1 MWKSSFYSRWLWES
15 QAVYSAL
22 PPPRIRPCEMDV
34 SGKHVPVLKD
44 VTSEW
49 RQISR
54 SFLSGCMWRRTEW
67 LQWSSE
73 DLKRQRILCLPLRLK
88 PWRPSPRAGQLELMP
103 RAGANSQYKQQCL
116 LLTQAHSLPVSHGGW
131 STPRQPGTS
140 DPLPCFG
147 SESLD
152 LLYRS
157 HYLKGEAD
165 VSALTKQSLW
175 GSCYS

>member
-15 QAVYSAL
+15 QTVYSAL

-103 RAGANSQYKQQCL
+103 CAGANSQYKQQMLAADAGPQPSCQSRELVNSKTTWDKWSFTL
-116 LLTQAHSLPVSHGGW
+116 LWVWKSGFVVSVSLLK
-131 STPRQPGTS
+131 R
-140 DPLPCFG
+140 
-147 SESLD
+147 
-152 LLYRS
+152 RS
-157 HYLKGEAD
+157 RCE
-165 VSALTKQSLW
+165 
-175 GSCYS
+175 CPN